1 MNFTVVVL
9 CKDLLRSP
17 TKQTFGEDLG
27 VISAEIC
34 RKMLGSS
41 GGSDI
46 FKHIS
51 SHKFDE
57 IQMQR
62 KHTS

>member
-27 VISAEIC
+27 GISAEIC
-34 RKMLGSS
+34 RQLLGSS